1 MGMILERVQ
10 TEGIAEL
17 SYLVGDDSE
26 GTAAVIDPRADVEV
40 YLELARRE
48 SSPLPT
54 SLRRISMRT

>member
-1 MGMILERVQ
+1 MAMILERVQ

-40 YLELARRE
+40 YLERARVAKARHY
-48 SSPLPT
+48 PHL
-54 SLRRISMRT
+54 